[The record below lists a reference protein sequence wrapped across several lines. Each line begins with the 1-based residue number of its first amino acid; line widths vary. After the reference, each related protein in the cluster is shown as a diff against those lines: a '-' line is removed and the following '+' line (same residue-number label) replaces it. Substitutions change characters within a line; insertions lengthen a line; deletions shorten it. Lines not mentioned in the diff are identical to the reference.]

1 MDTVAIAGQKGGT
14 GKTTTAVNLAVAA
27 QQAGR
32 RVAALDLDPQGSLA
46 AWAARR
52 EVDDPAVDHLGLER
66 VEQLPKILAALER
79 RGFDLIILDTAGSL
93 SPAANLAMRSAS
105 LVLVPARPSLL
116 DLMAT
121 EPTLRALGQ
130 IGLAGR
136 VALLLTQCP
145 TQGQARTAAYAARLR
160 RWGHLAEPPLTQRV
174 DCQDAL
180 LGGQGVTEFASA
192 GKAAAEIRAL
202 WAWTERRLEQTHR

>member
-93 SPAANLAMRSAS
+93 SPAANLASKRSVTEQLVKQPAGSSRSAS
-105 LVLVPARPSLL
+105 S
-116 DLMAT
+116 
-121 EPTLRALGQ
+121 
-130 IGLAGR
+130 
-136 VALLLTQCP
+136 
-145 TQGQARTAAYAARLR
+145 
-160 RWGHLAEPPLTQRV
+160 
-174 DCQDAL
+174 
-180 LGGQGVTEFASA
+180 S
-192 GKAAAEIRAL
+192 KAADRTG
-202 WAWTERRLEQTHR
+202 AWPGDRRCA